1 MNIKQVSV
9 QTKAE
14 LASELNKK
22 TDEIIVKGDFSKII
36 AEIKKGQLNDTE
48 IYGFA
53 IGSSGIGLL
62 VEYALQKLIDAF
74 DPMAKED
81 KRIRRQIEQ
90 LYRIKRL
97 DVESFLLRLKQLDY

>member
-22 TDEIIVKGDFSKII
+22 TDEIIVRGDFSPII

-48 IYGFA
+48 RYGFA
-53 IGSSGIGLL
+53 VGSGGIGVLL
-62 VEYALQKLIDAF
+62 EYCLNKLMDVF
-74 DPMAKED
+74 DPMSKDD
-81 KRIRRQIEQ
+81 KSVRRQIEQ
-90 LYRIKRL
+90 LYTIKRV
-97 DVESFLLRLKQLDY
+97 DAESFLLRLKQLDY